1 MQLKCIEVLN
11 KTGGNGVEG
20 TIKKHC
26 RVKLTE
32 IATTWS
38 RDNVRLEPHD
48 YQ

>member
-26 RVKLTE
+26 VRVKLTE

-38 RDNVRLEPHD
+38 RDNARV
-48 YQ
+48 